1 MPELSETDLGIG
13 GSGVAAANKALKS
26 DGAGNSDWG
35 DIKGT
40 EIDSESATSGHVL
53 SADGAGGTTWE
64 ASAGG
69 GGTVT
74 SVAVSGSD
82 GVEVDSGSPIT
93 GAGTIALGLN
103 KTTTLSTLNV
113 EDGADVTDATNVD
126 SAGAVMESDFT
137 TAFSLLVQQSGT
149 GSPESLTVGTNT
161 ILGRVTGGGSEIDDL
176 TPTQVRSLLNV
187 EDGATADQTDAEI
200 LTAVESESGR
210 DMSVDGTKLD
220 GIEASADVTD
230 ETNVVAAL
238 SGATLTDAGTPAGT
252 DKVLIQDT
260 SDSNNL
266 KYVDVNDLPS
276 GGGGGSG
283 LTSAEVF
290 KQSLQTMAILPPE
303 FTYTNDG
310 TYGFGSKT
318 NDLQNLVSLTCNT
331 GVGAYAIA
339 TRQPRSTGSTL
350 GIWNRAAT
358 DAGADF
364 SKTIRIGGRMLL
376 RFGGSNANW
385 GVDDVVR
392 IKFGDIGEKLA
403 GDLAESRLNF
413 DAKTGD
419 FTVGLVVTGGT
430 SGATGTITSV
440 GVSGTTGSL
449 GLSGVSGTFA
459 NNEQLTDTST
469 GVADVNGS
477 ITNDQAVCIILK
489 KPATGDYPDVYLQ
502 HASGGTVTTSAKIT
516 QTTFYRTNA
525 SSYYFEVVID
535 DGNLSFSVN
544 GTQMG
549 ATMTGV
555 YAGNTS
561 DSDLQFENDRTAGTG
576 ASSSYVSFG
585 DIKFYGET
593 Y

>member
-230 ETNVVAAL
+230 ETNVTDAL
-238 SGATLTDAGTPAGT
+238 DGATLTDVGTPAST
-252 DKVLIQDT
+252 DRILLQDAD
-260 SDSNNL
+260 DSNNL
-266 KYVDVNDLPS
+266 KYADFS
-276 GGGGGSG
+276 EFGGGGGGATVGTFVQSFEHSDTLAASIEALALAPHFSFTFPMIAHGTSTTSG
-283 LTSAEVF
+283 GMTVEVQNSASASYMRLRNAGTTNNGDTAYRWSAVEHGY
-290 KQSLQTMAILPPE
+290 ILPQFGSGNKSTANTFDWDSRVIFSAIIYESDSPWTGGDTKLYVD
-303 FTYTNDG
+303 FGSTTNDTG
-310 TYGFGSKT
+310 
-318 NDLQNLVSLTCNT
+318 DLDNK
-331 GVGAYAIA
+331 GVGFVIDGNTIYGTCHDGTTLTTTTATATLAIRRPTQLLA
-339 TRQPRSTGSTL
+339 K
-350 GIWNRAAT
+350 
-358 DAGADF
+358 AD
-364 SKTIRIGGRMLL
+364 
-376 RFGGSNANW
+376 
-385 GVDDVVR
+385 
-392 IKFGDIGEKLA
+392 
-403 GDLAESRLNF
+403 
-413 DAKTGD
+413 
-419 FTVGLVVTGGT
+419 
-430 SGATGTITSV
+430 
-440 GVSGTTGSL
+440 GTTGTVSWYVAGAL
-449 GLSGVSGTFA
+449 LETSSAGEGPDGSSGLSHLCARYGIEATADNADSFFYVS
-459 NNEQLTDTST
+459 EPILTST
-469 GVADVNGS
+469 
-477 ITNDQAVCIILK
+477 K
-489 KPATGDYPDVYLQ
+489 
-502 HASGGTVTTSAKIT
+502 
-516 QTTFYRTNA
+516 
-525 SSYYFEVVID
+525 
-535 DGNLSFSVN
+535 
-544 GTQMG
+544 
-549 ATMTGV
+549 
-555 YAGNTS
+555 
-561 DSDLQFENDRTAGTG
+561 
-576 ASSSYVSFG
+576 
-585 DIKFYGET
+585 
-593 Y
+593 